1 MRPLP
6 SILAAGVLVSLVL
19 PGVAHGAKAAK
30 NSNSSPAAARL
41 AEGRRLMAAGNF
53 TEACPKIAE
62 SQSLAPSPLTAMT
75 LAGCYQKAGKLATAY
90 ATYRAAAD
98 SANSANKKKIALT
111 AKHLS
116 DALEPKLSHL
126 TIKVQSGSDV
136 AVQCDGEAVQEND
149 LGTPVP
155 RDGGGHDIE
164 ASAPGKKTWKKHV
177 ELAESGQALEVDV
190 PRLEADAPEP
200 AASSESSGASDKETS
215 APADSTSQGPSR
227 GTTQRIVGIAIGGVG
242 IAAAALGTYAGLHA
256 NSTYNDALGACG
268 GTTTCSSGNGLSLRS
283 SASTWATVSTASF
296 IIGGAAIAGGA
307 VLYFTAPHDH
317 AAQSPAVGV
326 APASLGTGVSLVG
339 RF

>member
-6 SILAAGVLVSLVL
+6 CILAAGVLVSLVV
-19 PGVAHGAKAAK
+19 PGLARGAKAEK
-30 NSNSSPAAARL
+30 NSNSSAAAARL
-41 AEGRRLMAAGNF
+41 AEGRRLMSAGNF

-98 SANSANKKKIALT
+98 SASSANKKKIALT

-126 TIKVQSGSDV
+126 TIKVQGGSDV
-136 AVQCDGEAVQEND
+136 TVQCDGEAVQESD

-200 AASSESSGASDKETS
+200 AASSDASGASDKETS
-215 APADSTSQGPSR
+215 ASTDASSQGRSA
-227 GTTQRIVGIAIGGVG
+227 GATQRIVGIAVGGLG

-256 NSTYNDALGACG
+256 NSTYKDALGACG
-268 GTTTCSSGNGLSLRS
+268 GTPTCTSANGLSLRS

-317 AAQSPAVGV
+317 GAQAPTVGV
-326 APASLGTGVSLVG
+326 APAGTGVSLVG
-339 RF
+339 QF